1 MKLLSGE
8 LLSGT
13 QATASTNRLWGT
25 LALNWSKHGQA
36 SWEVCFLVNQYFWWY
51 LLYSFP
57 DMNVRLSREDLRA
70 FDREENAIA
79 LPDGSGYIGTLNVYH
94 ELHCIVS
101 VP

>member
-1 MKLLSGE
+1 MGRPLGKYVSSLTRGSGDTDF
-8 LLSGT
+8 S
-13 QATASTNRLWGT
+13 
-25 LALNWSKHGQA
+25 
-36 SWEVCFLVNQYFWWY
+36 
-51 LLYSFP
+51 SFP

-101 VP
+101 AP